1 MTFFE
6 RKRVRD
12 KLQHNQIEPA
22 KEGNAI
28 DITANRRETKYLSM
42 EKATIPLLQKTVR
55 LLFGVE
61 QRFEMFCKS
70 NIKFV

>member
-22 KEGNAI
+22 KEGNI
-28 DITANRRETKYLSM
+28 SDITIKRRETKDSQTSFFL
-42 EKATIPLLQKTVR
+42 
-55 LLFGVE
+55 VE
-61 QRFEMFCKS
+61 QRFEIFCKS

>member
-28 DITANRRETKYLSM
+28 DITANRRETKDRQTSFWGGTAL
-42 EKATIPLLQKTVR
+42 
-55 LLFGVE
+55 
-61 QRFEMFCKS
+61 
-70 NIKFV
+70 

>member
-22 KEGNAI
+22 KEGNI
-28 DITANRRETKYLSM
+28 SDITIKRRETKDSQ
-42 EKATIPLLQKTVR
+42 TSFF
-55 LLFGVE
+55 FGGTAL
-61 QRFEMFCKS
+61 
-70 NIKFV
+70 

>member
-28 DITANRRETKYLSM
+28 DITANRRETK
-42 EKATIPLLQKTVR
+42 
-55 LLFGVE
+55 E
-61 QRFEMFCKS
+61 QSDFFLGWNERFEL
-70 NIKFV
+70 IL

>member
-22 KEGNAI
+22 KEGTAI
-28 DITANRRETKYLSM
+28 DITANRRDTKDSQTSFWGGTAL
-42 EKATIPLLQKTVR
+42 
-55 LLFGVE
+55 
-61 QRFEMFCKS
+61 
-70 NIKFV
+70 

>member
-12 KLQHNQIEPA
+12 KIQHNQIEPA
-22 KEGNAI
+22 KEGNVT
-28 DITANRRETKYLSM
+28 DIPQTDGKKDSQTSFL
-42 EKATIPLLQKTVR
+42 
-55 LLFGVE
+55 VE

-70 NIKFV
+70 NINFV